1 MNRPPSEFKRIP
13 ADDLRLFAAD
23 CLKAAGMLPA
33 HAEELAQLLS
43 NSDLRGVRSHGTRQI
58 AGYCKSLREGRVNPT
73 PTIETIEETETS
85 VLVDGGG
92 GLGYW
97 PMMRATEKA
106 IAKAKKTKVAIG
118 ATRHHGH
125 YGSAGHYVR
134 RAMEEGCTAF
144 SVQGAHPAHFGEGGG
159 NKGQDSA
166 YWGNPPICF
175 GFPAE
180 QEPPLVLDAATCI
193 MADYQRGPEFDALQS
208 LIPAAFFKSM
218 GYTGAATALG
228 GTFVG
233 QSNARARAVEEKWP
247 AARAG
252 GLIIVMDIAA
262 FVPAEEFRGGIDFL
276 VRGVR
281 ETMKPL
287 PGNDEATLP
296 GTVEHRNAAAYAADG
311 VPYAVEDL
319 ERIEACGKE
328 LGIEPKW
335 SR

>member
-1 MNRPPSEFKRIP
+1 
-13 ADDLRLFAAD
+13 
-23 CLKAAGMLPA
+23 
-33 HAEELAQLLS
+33 
-43 NSDLRGVRSHGTRQI
+43 
-58 AGYCKSLREGRVNPT
+58 
-73 PTIETIEETETS
+73 
-85 VLVDGGG
+85 
-92 GLGYW
+92 
-97 PMMRATEKA
+97 
-106 IAKAKKTKVAIG
+106 
-118 ATRHHGH
+118 
-125 YGSAGHYVR
+125 
-134 RAMEEGCTAF
+134 
-144 SVQGAHPAHFGEGGG
+144 
-159 NKGQDSA
+159 
-166 YWGNPPICF
+166 
-175 GFPAE
+175 
-180 QEPPLVLDAATCI
+180 
-193 MADYQRGPEFDALQS
+193 
-208 LIPAAFFKSM
+208 M